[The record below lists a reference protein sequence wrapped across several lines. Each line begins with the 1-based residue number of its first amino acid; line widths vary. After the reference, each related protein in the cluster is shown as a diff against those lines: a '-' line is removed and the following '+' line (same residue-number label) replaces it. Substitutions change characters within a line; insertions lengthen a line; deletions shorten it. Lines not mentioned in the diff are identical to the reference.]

1 MPGRIRIILGFV
13 FLGMAVANQTPL
25 LGQADQGKVLAV
37 VNGKSITQEDLAFLL
52 HSRRIPPEQQ
62 NAAVKK
68 RFLDMLIERQLMREF
83 LESRKAQPSQTELEE
98 QVSRVLKLI
107 EDSSDD
113 PDQVLAKFGMTRETL
128 KKELAL
134 PLTWKA
140 YLRLLVTSQSLR
152 QYFEKHRDAFDGTQ
166 VRVRQV
172 FLKLPKEADANTV
185 KAAEDKLRIL
195 KTEIESGQLTFAEA
209 ARRSSEAPSKTEGGD
224 AGWISYR
231 GKLPAAVSEA
241 AFALKAGEVSRP
253 IRSPFGLH
261 LITVTERKPGDLSLE
276 DVRSVVFNQLSQ
288 ELWNETAKAQRAK
301 ARIEI
306 R

>member
-1 MPGRIRIILGFV
+1 M
-13 FLGMAVANQTPL
+13 
-25 LGQADQGKVLAV
+25 LAV
-37 VNGKSITQEDLAFLL
+37 VNGKSITQEDLDFLL
-52 HSRRIPPEQQ
+52 DSRRIPPEQQ

-68 RFLDMLIERQLMREF
+68 RFLDILIERQLMREF
-83 LESRKAQPSQTELEE
+83 LEMRKAKPSQTELAE

-107 EDSSDD
+107 RDQGDD

-128 KKELAL
+128 KIELAL

-140 YLRLLVTSQSLR
+140 YLRLIVTSQSLR
-152 QYFEKHRDAFDGTQ
+152 KYFEKHRAEFDGTQ

-172 FLKLPKEADANTV
+172 FLKLPQDADAKSI
-185 KAAEDKLRIL
+185 KAAEDKLTML
-195 KTEIESGQLTFAEA
+195 KTEIESGQLPFAEA
-209 ARRSSEAPSKTEGGD
+209 ARKFSEAPSKTEGGD

-241 AFALKAGEVSRP
+241 AFQLKTGEVSGP

-276 DVRSVVFNQLSQ
+276 DVRPVVFNQLAQ
-288 ELWNETAKAQRAK
+288 ELWDETVKAQRAK
-301 ARIEI
+301 AQIEI